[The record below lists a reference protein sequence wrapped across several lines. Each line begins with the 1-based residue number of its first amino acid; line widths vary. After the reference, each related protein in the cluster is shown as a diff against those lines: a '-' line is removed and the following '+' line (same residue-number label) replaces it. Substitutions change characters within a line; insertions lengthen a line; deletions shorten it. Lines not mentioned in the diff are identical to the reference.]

1 MEYIIGSV
9 NKAKVKAV
17 THILKQQFPTA
28 VVHAQNVESGVSN
41 QPFGDEETRQGA
53 LNRAKAASI
62 LTVDSVGVG
71 LEGGVKIVSDSLYL
85 CNWGALV
92 LPDGTEY
99 TAAGAQIPLPEEIA
113 VQLKEGGELG
123 PIVDLYFRSS
133 GIRQKEGA
141 IGMFT
146 AQLVNR
152 DKLFE
157 HIMKLLVGQMLYF
170 GTTS

>member
-9 NKAKVKAV
+9 NEAKVKAV
-17 THILKQQFPTA
+17 THILKQHFPT
-28 VVHAQNVESGVSN
+28 VVVNAQGVASGVSN

-53 LNRAKAASI
+53 LNRAKAASELKLGCAGI
-62 LTVDSVGVG
+62 G
-71 LEGGVKIVSDSLYL
+71 LEGGVKNVSDRLYL

-92 LPDGTEY
+92 MADGTEF

-113 VQLKEGGELG
+113 LQLKASKELG
-123 PIVDLYFRSS
+123 PIVDQYFKSS

-146 AQLVNR
+146 AHLVNR
-152 DKLFE
+152 DQLFE
-157 HIMKLLVGQMLYF
+157 HIMKLLVGQLKYF
-170 GTTS
+170 STT